1 MSPQPEVMEFTL
13 LDLMPG
19 QNGQEIVCQT
29 RTAHLDQNVPYE
41 AVSYVWM
48 ESSGRRDIQVSGEE
62 VGVTNN
68 LHAALQRLRDQ
79 ECTRTLWIDQ
89 LCIDQWDVEKKAK
102 QVDMM
107 RLIYRKCSRCLIWLG
122 EIPQDGDFN
131 SDDVATVF
139 ALIQLSAGSSENS
152 KGRQELVTRLLTT
165 PHATRRAQQ
174 ALIALSI
181 KGNPWW
187 SRIWTVQ
194 ESVLPREAQ
203 AVWGTQK
210 IEWAD
215 VQQAARNFC
224 QNLWHLPEPMTSGF
238 VDWLDNLVSPVRG
251 LELANGGDSPLNILE
266 RWRYRGATDPRD
278 KIFALM
284 GLFPEPP
291 FPSLTHCD
299 YTLSAAAIYTRV
311 TVDLLGIERG
321 LRPLI
326 GMRDSINVHL
336 PSWVT
341 DFGRV
346 PNIDTPE
353 RWWNHTHRYV
363 RYNADNE
370 SIFEYK
376 YLPQLDALELEGIR
390 VDNVSEASEKMLKA
404 YDHAEVS
411 EVDLCNIIGS
421 WSRET
426 SWNSSNLNEAYDNE
440 TSRSHAFGATLIGD
454 FLMAEFPT
462 RGARPEEYEMV
473 FQYATNGTRITSRTL
488 YHSLRTFVINQKFFV
503 TMEGYLGMGPQ
514 MMVPGDEVWV
524 LFGGNVPFI
533 LRPVNTSSS
542 EAESKYILVGQ
553 AYVHGIMYGEVV
565 RARMDEK
572 RLIHLY

>member
-1 MSPQPEVMEFTL
+1 MEFML
-13 LDLMPG
+13 LDLLPG

-29 RTAHLDQNVPYE
+29 RTARLDQNTPYE

-48 ESSGRRDIQVSGEE
+48 EASGRRDIQVSGEK

-68 LHAALQRLRDQ
+68 LHAALQHLRDA
-79 ECTRTLWIDQ
+79 EHTRTLWIDQ

-107 RLIYRKCSRCLIWLG
+107 RLIYRQCSRCLIWLG
-122 EIPQDGDFN
+122 EIPQDGEFN

-139 ALIQLSAGSSENS
+139 AFIQLSACSSDNS
-152 KGRQELVTRLLTT
+152 KGLQELVARLLT
-165 PHATRRAQQ
+165 PNATRRAQA

-194 ESVLPREAQ
+194 ESVLPKEAQ
-203 AVWGTQK
+203 LIWGSQK
-210 IEWAD
+210 IEWVD
-215 VQQAARNFC
+215 VQRAARNFC
-224 QNLWHLPEPMTSGF
+224 QSLWHLPEPLTTKF

-251 LELANGGDSPLNILE
+251 LELATGGDSPLNILE

-284 GLFPEPP
+284 GLFSEPP
-291 FPSLTHCD
+291 FPSLIHCD
-299 YTLSAAAIYTRV
+299 YDLSAATVYTKV

-326 GMRDSINVHL
+326 GIRDSINTSL

-341 DFGRV
+341 DFERV
-346 PNIDTPE
+346 PNIETSE
-353 RWWNHTHRYV
+353 RWWNHAHRYV
-363 RYNADNE
+363 RYNADNV
-370 SIFEYK
+370 SVFEYR
-376 YLPQLDALELEGIR
+376 YLPPLGALELTGIR
-390 VDNVSEASEKMLKA
+390 VDGVGEVSQKMLKA
-404 YDHAEVS
+404 YDHAEVK
-411 EVDLCNIIGS
+411 EDDLIGVIRS

-426 SWNSSNLNEAYDNE
+426 SWNSPKFDEAYDNDS
-440 TSRSHAFGATLIGD
+440 SRSHAFGATLIGD

-473 FQYATNGTRITSRTL
+473 FQYATNGTKITSRAL
-488 YHSLRTFVINQKFFV
+488 YHSLRTFIINQRFFV
-503 TMEGYLGMGPQ
+503 TTEGYLGMGPQ
-514 MMVPGDEVWV
+514 MMGPGDEVWI
-524 LFGGNVPFI
+524 LFGGSVPFI
-533 LRPVNTSSS
+533 LRPTNTSSS
-542 EAESKYILVGQ
+542 EIERKYTLVGQ

-565 RARMDEK
+565 RARRDDQ
-572 RLIHLY
+572 RLIRLY